1 MALVY
6 RHIKPCGEVFYI
18 GIGVSKKRAYSK
30 YGRNKHWNNVVNK
43 YGYEVQILTNNID
56 YEFAK
61 EVERNLISY
70 YGRKDLKFGNL
81 VNMTDG
87 GEGYA
92 NMNDDEKLKRKI
104 RLTDYN
110 KNTKDYSFTQNED
123 YKLNMRNSCLGKNN
137 KKIIDI
143 ETKMIFESLRKASE
157 FNKISY
163 SMLSEM
169 LNNKKINKTN
179 LQWLKN

>member
-6 RHIKPCGEVFYI
+6 RHLKPCGEVFYI

-30 YGRNKHWNNVVNK
+30 YGRNKHWSNTVNK

-61 EVERNLISY
+61 EIEKNLILH
-70 YGRKDLKFGNL
+70 YGRKDLNLGKL

-87 GEGYA
+87 GEGFA
-92 NMNDDEKLKRKI
+92 NMNSEEKLKRKT
-104 RLTDYN
+104 RMSNYN
-110 KNTKDYSFTQNED
+110 KTTKDYSFTQNEN
-123 YKLNMRNSCLGKNN
+123 YKSNMKVSCLGINN
-137 KKIIDI
+137 KKIIDT
-143 ETKMIFESLRKASE
+143 ETKMIFESMRKASE
-157 FNKISY
+157 FNKINY

-169 LNNKKINKTN
+169 LNNKKVNKTN
-179 LQWLKN
+179 LQWLN

>member
-6 RHIKPCGEVFYI
+6 RHLKPCGEVFYI

-30 YGRNKHWNNVVNK
+30 HGRNKHWINTVNK

-61 EVERNLISY
+61 EIEVNLISY
-70 YGRKDLKFGNL
+70 YGRKDLNFGKL

-87 GEGYA
+87 GEGYS
-92 NMNDDEKLKRKI
+92 NMNDEEKLKRKV

-110 KNTKDYSFTQNED
+110 KNTKDYSFTQNKD

-143 ETKMIFESLRKASE
+143 ETGIIFESMRKASE
-157 FNKISY
+157 FSKVNY
-163 SMLSEM
+163 TMLSGM

-179 LQWLKN
+179 LQWLN

>member
-1 MALVY
+1 MAVVY

-18 GIGVSKKRAYSK
+18 GIGFSKKRAYSK

-43 YGYEVQILTNNID
+43 YGYEVEILTDKVD

-61 EVERNLISY
+61 EIEKNLISY
-70 YGRKDLKFGNL
+70 YGRKDLNFGKL
-81 VNMTDG
+81 VNLTDG
-87 GEGYA
+87 GEGCL
-92 NMNDDEKLKRKI
+92 NMNVEEKLKRKV

-137 KKIIDI
+137 KKIIDT
-143 ETKMIFESLRKASE
+143 ETGFIFESMRKASE
-157 FNKISY
+157 FSKVNY
-163 SMLSEM
+163 SVLSEM
-169 LNNKKINKTN
+169 LNNKRNNKTN
-179 LQWLKN
+179 LQWLN

>member
-6 RHIKPCGEVFYI
+6 RHLKPCGEVFYI

-30 YGRNKHWNNVVNK
+30 YGRNKHWINTINK
-43 YGYEVQILTNNID
+43 YGYEVQILSKNID

-61 EVERNLISY
+61 EIEINLISY
-70 YGRKDLKFGNL
+70 YGRKDLNKGTL

-87 GEGYA
+87 GEGA
-92 NMNDDEKLKRKI
+92 TNISLEEKLKKKI

-110 KNTKDYSFTQNED
+110 KNIKDYSFTQKKE
-123 YKLNMRNSCLGKNN
+123 YKSNMRNSCLGKNN
-137 KKIIDI
+137 KKIINI
-143 ETKMIFESLRKASE
+143 ETGVVFESMRKASE
-157 FNKISY
+157 LNNINY
-163 SMLSEM
+163 SVLSEM
-169 LNNKKINKTN
+169 LNNRKINKTN